1 MTSPANWTIAILRAE
16 ERATSEVTNSMETL
30 DTARLARELPPG
42 PRLPTLLQTVMF
54 GGDPYA
60 FLERC
65 TRRYGSPVTV
75 RLVESIPMIL
85 FSDPAANKEIYTGD
99 PSETPAGEA
108 IAGVLGPLMGQR
120 SVMVLDGPRHLRER
134 RLLLPQFHGQRM
146 PLYAE
151 VMREMTEQRLRQW
164 PVGKPFAIHGEMQA
178 ITLEVILRT
187 VFGFSEG
194 DKLDRL
200 RACLLRGLEVVDS
213 PTAALLAVPALR
225 VDLGP
230 WWPWGRLLRDKRELR
245 SILVQ
250 EIAERRAEAAAGR
263 TDVLSMLL
271 EARDEEGHA
280 MTDDELY
287 DEMFTLLIA
296 GHETTATSLAWIFY
310 RVLQHPDVVARL
322 RQEIA
327 EVTGGGLV
335 TPEHLPK
342 LRYLEAAINESL
354 RLHPVSM
361 YGIRRL
367 LRPKRVGGWD
377 LPPGVNLAPCEYLAH
392 RRPDVWPEPDRFLP
406 DRFLGTKINP
416 YAFFPFGG
424 GVRKCIGA
432 AFASF
437 EMKIV
442 LAHVMPRVDLRIA
455 NGYRMRPMMRAVTV
469 APSRGVPVVMDR
481 RIEAPS

>member
-1 MTSPANWTIAILRAE
+1 MLPY
-16 ERATSEVTNSMETL
+16 
-30 DTARLARELPPG
+30 REGAVAKLPPG
-42 PRLPTLLQTVMF
+42 PRLPTLAQTAMF
-54 GGDPYA
+54 GRDPYA
-60 FLERC
+60 FLEDC
-65 TRRYGSPVTV
+65 TRRYGSPATV
-75 RLVESIPMIL
+75 RLVENVPMIL
-85 FSDPAANKEIYTGD
+85 FSDPVANKEIYTGD
-99 PSETPAGEA
+99 PEEMPAGEA
-108 IAGVLGPLMGQR
+108 IAGVLGPLMGEK

-151 VMREMTEQRLRQW
+151 TMRDMAEQHLQKW
-164 PVGKPFAIHGEMQA
+164 PVGTPFAIHHEMQA

-194 DKLDRL
+194 EKLDRL
-200 RACLLRGLEVVDS
+200 RTCLLRGLKVVDS
-213 PTAALLAVPALR
+213 KAAALLAVPALR

-230 WWPWGRLLRDKRELR
+230 WWPWSRLVRDKRELR
-245 SILVQ
+245 SILLQ
-250 EIAERRAEAAAGR
+250 EITERRAQGTSGR

-271 EARDEEGHA
+271 AARDEEGQG

-310 RVLQHPDVVARL
+310 RVLQHPEVVARV
-322 RQEIA
+322 RAEIQ
-327 EVTGGGLV
+327 EVTGGALI

-342 LRYLEAAINESL
+342 LRYLEAAINEAL

-367 LRPKRVGGWD
+367 LRPKRIGGWD
-377 LPPGVNLAPCEYLAH
+377 LPAGVNLAPCEYLSH
-392 RRPDVWPEPDRFLP
+392 RRPDVWPEPDRYLP

-416 YAFFPFGG
+416 YSFFPFGG

-442 LAHVMPRVDLRIA
+442 VAHVLPRVDLRIA
-455 NGYRMRPMMRAVTV
+455 GGYRMRPMMRAVTV
-469 APSRGVPVVMDR
+469 APSRGVPVVMNR
-481 RIEAPS
+481 

>member
-1 MTSPANWTIAILRAE
+1 MNDAIHSTETFDRSRAS
-16 ERATSEVTNSMETL
+16 AK
-30 DTARLARELPPG
+30 LPPG
-42 PRLPTLLQTVMF
+42 PRLPTLAQTAMF
-54 GGDPYA
+54 GRDPYA
-60 FLERC
+60 FLEDC
-65 TRRYGSPVTV
+65 TRRYGSPATV
-75 RLVESIPMIL
+75 RLVENVPMIL

-99 PSETPAGEA
+99 PEEMPAGEA
-108 IAGVLGPLMGQR
+108 IAGVLGPLMGQK

-151 VMREMTEQRLRQW
+151 TMREMTEQHLQKW
-164 PVGKPFAIHGEMQA
+164 PVGTPFAIHHEMQA

-194 DKLDRL
+194 KNLDRL
-200 RACLLRGLEVVDS
+200 RTCLLRGLKVVDS
-213 PTAALLAVPALR
+213 KAAALLAVPALR

-230 WWPWGRLLRDKRELR
+230 WWPWSRLVRDKRELR
-245 SILVQ
+245 SILIE
-250 EIAERRAEAAAGR
+250 EITERRAQGTSGR

-271 EARDEEGHA
+271 EARDEEGKG

-310 RVLQHPDVVARL
+310 RVLQHPEVVARL
-322 RQEIA
+322 RAEIH
-327 EVTGGGLV
+327 EVTGGALV
-335 TPEHLPK
+335 APEHLPK
-342 LRYLEAAINESL
+342 LRYLDAAINEAL

-367 LRPKRVGGWD
+367 LRPKRIGGWD
-377 LPPGVNLAPCEYLAH
+377 LPAGVNLAPCEYLSH
-392 RRPDVWPEPDRFLP
+392 RRPDVWPEADRYLP

-416 YAFFPFGG
+416 YSFFPFGG

-442 LAHVMPRVDLRIA
+442 VAHVVPRVDLRIA
-455 NGYRMRPMMRAVTV
+455 GGYRMRPMMRAVTV

-481 RIEAPS
+481 RAA